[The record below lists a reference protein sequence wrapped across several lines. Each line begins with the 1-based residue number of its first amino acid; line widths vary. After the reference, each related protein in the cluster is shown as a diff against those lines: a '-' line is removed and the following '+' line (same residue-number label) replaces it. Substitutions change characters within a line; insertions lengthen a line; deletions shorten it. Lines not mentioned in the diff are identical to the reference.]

1 VGGPL
6 CLRGSAS
13 RRAGY
18 GPSVCRALVFGVL
31 ALALVSTGAAAASTA
46 ATIPQASYVR
56 QADRICL
63 DVAQK
68 ALALQREARR
78 RVGAST
84 SDAQTFTIF
93 GEIYRRQLTLV
104 QLMRRRLVALGMPR
118 TGAATARTLVDGIRD
133 GEQALGRLI
142 AATDARSM
150 SEFTRAA
157 IRYRNVS
164 LASARAVKR
173 SGLGF
178 TACGAGA

>member
-1 VGGPL
+1 MRLALGCAV
-6 CLRGSAS
+6 
-13 RRAGY
+13 
-18 GPSVCRALVFGVL
+18 VVALV
-31 ALALVSTGAAAASTA
+31 ATAAASAETV
-46 ATIPQASYVR
+46 PQATYVR

-84 SDAQTFTIF
+84 SKAQTLRIF
-93 GEIYRRQLTLV
+93 ADIYRRQLTLV
-104 QLMRRRLVALGMPR
+104 QSMRRRLVALGTPR
-118 TGAATARTLVDGIRD
+118 AGAATARTLVRGIRA
-133 GEQALGRLI
+133 GEQALRRLI
-142 AATDARSM
+142 TAVDGGSTAA
-150 SEFTRAA
+150 FTRAA
-157 IRYRNVS
+157 IRYRDVS